1 MVEDSVP
8 TPNPNAGLFAGVV
21 VLSAAFAPNPK
32 AVEGPVAGVVVGVD
46 EPNAD
51 VVEVD
56 GVVVDGF
63 AVKVPN
69 VF

>member
-1 MVEDSVP
+1 VVEVAVP
-8 TPNPNAGLFAGVV
+8 APNPNAGLFTGVA

-32 AVEGPVAGVVVGVD
+32 AVEEPVAGVVVG
-46 EPNAD
+46 AD
-51 VVEVD
+51 DPKAVAVE

-63 AVKVPN
+63 AVKAPN